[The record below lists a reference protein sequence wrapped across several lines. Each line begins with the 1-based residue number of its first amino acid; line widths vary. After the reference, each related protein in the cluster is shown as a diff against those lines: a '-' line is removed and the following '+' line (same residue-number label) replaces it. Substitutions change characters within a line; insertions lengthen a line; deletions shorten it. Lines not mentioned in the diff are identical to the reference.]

1 MKKFT
6 MLSSVLVSAL
16 MLVVASCSSED
27 VAGVDTQNGKGT
39 TSFLAVNI
47 ENVGSA
53 PAYVGSAPAS
63 RSYEQ
68 GDGTYENGT
77 EAESKINKVRFYF
90 FNGDGTPYLLVK
102 KDPSQAESVNYLD
115 KSVVQHGGNND
126 QTVETKTDAVLV
138 IEGDTKTVPASVIA
152 VINPDVLENT
162 TLHNGKSMT
171 ISELRTS
178 ATGSK
183 FYDTTNGFVMSNSV
197 YESAGQDICSTPVAN
212 NVFSTSDKAL
222 RNPVDI
228 YVERVNAKVNAKID
242 KNYKRTGETEN
253 AWSQNAEGK
262 YQIKV
267 GSIDVTTYKE
277 NTNST
282 PTTHKY
288 PVYAVVQG
296 WQVADANGK
305 AEVCKQIKTSWF
317 AGELGINPWT
327 TSDYHR
333 SFWSESVPFNSGAV
347 TGANR
352 PVNPSFN
359 DINMP
364 LSDVFAATPV
374 YTLPNTPDAVVKN
387 PKTSDNDLTKLIV
400 AAKLVY
406 KDADDS
412 YKTAQV
418 CQYRGLTY
426 LGEEAVKKQ
435 IVGGFARYFKKT
447 TTESGDVYKS
457 IEASDIAFKTVVP
470 GSPESSEV
478 KNYEVVAT
486 LASTVGDLYVKN
498 GDAWTI
504 ASKDD
509 VNAALA
515 KETAQVRSTD
525 GATYY
530 YTPIKHLGDAG
541 KLGEYG
547 IVRNHSYQVTI
558 QNIKGFGTPVYN
570 PDQKIDPMIPSDEN
584 TYLAASIKVLS
595 WRVVSSNVDLD
606 QTK

>member
-6 MLSSVLVSAL
+6 MFSSVLASAL
-16 MLVVASCSSED
+16 MLTVASCSSED
-27 VAGVDTQNGKGT
+27 VAGGDSQNGKGA
-39 TSFLAVNI
+39 TSYLAVNI

-53 PAYVGSAPAS
+53 PAS
-63 RSYEQ
+63 RAYDQ
-68 GDGTYENGT
+68 GNGTYEDGT
-77 EAESKINKVRFYF
+77 DAESKINKVRFYF
-90 FNGDGTPYLLVK
+90 FNGDGTPYLLV
-102 KDPSQAESVNYLD
+102 
-115 KSVVQHGGNND
+115 NND
-126 QTVETKTDAVLV
+126 ANKQPVNFLDQDVIEKDGEDHDHTAETKTKAMLVLNG
-138 IEGDTKTVPASVIA
+138 ETKAVPASVIA
-152 VINPDVLENT
+152 VINPDALDNT
-162 TLHNGKSMT
+162 TLHSGTMT
-171 ISELRTS
+171 LSELRTS

-197 YESAGQDICSTPVAN
+197 YESAGQDVCSTPVAN
-212 NVFSTSDKAL
+212 NVFASSDAAL
-222 RNPVDI
+222 KKPVDI

-242 KNYKRTGETEN
+242 ADYVRTNETEK
-253 AWSQNAEGK
+253 AWSKNAEGK
-262 YQIKV
+262 YQINV
-267 GSIDVTTYKE
+267 GNIDVTTYAE
-277 NTNST
+277 NTNAT
-282 PTTHKY
+282 PTTKTY

-305 AEVCKQIKTSWF
+305 AEVCKQINTAWY
-317 AGELGINPWT
+317 AGELGFSPWT

-333 SFWSESVPFNSGAV
+333 CFWSKSVPFTSGAQGGV
-347 TGANR
+347 NQ
-352 PVNPSFN
+352 PVNPKFEN
-359 DINMP
+359 IK
-364 LSDVFAATPV
+364 LSLSGDFSTTPV
-374 YTLPNTPDAVVKN
+374 YTLPNTPTEVIAN
-387 PKTSDNDLTKLIV
+387 PTTSLNTLTKLIV

-406 KDADDS
+406 KDNDGK
-412 YKTAQV
+412 YKPAQV

-504 ASKDD
+504 APKDD

-515 KETAQVRSTD
+515 KETAQVRTAD

-530 YTPIKHLGDAG
+530 YTPIKHLGGEG

-558 QNIKGFGTPVYN
+558 QNIKGFGTPVYD
-570 PDQKIDPMIPSDEN
+570 PKKEIDPMIPSDEN

-595 WRVVSSNVDLD
+595 WRVVSSKVDLD

>member
-6 MLSSVLVSAL
+6 MFSSVLASAL

-27 VAGVDTQNGKGT
+27 VAGVDAQNGKGT

-53 PAYVGSAPAS
+53 PAS
-63 RSYEQ
+63 RSYNK
-68 GDGTYENGT
+68 GDGTYEDGT
-77 EAESKINKVRFYF
+77 EAESKINNVRFYF
-90 FNGDGTPYLLVK
+90 FNGDGTPYLLLNNDSEK
-102 KDPSQAESVNYLD
+102 QPVNYLE
-115 KSVVQHGGNND
+115 H
-126 QTVETKTDAVLV
+126 TVEPDGNDYDHTAEIKTKAVLV
-138 IEGDTKTVPASVIA
+138 LKGETKAVPASVIA
-152 VINPDVLENT
+152 VINPEVLDNT
-162 TLHNGKSMT
+162 TLKSGSMT
-171 ISELRTS
+171 LSELRTS
-178 ATGSK
+178 ATGST
-183 FYDTTNGFVMSNSV
+183 FYDKTGGFVMSNSV
-197 YESAGQDICSTPVAN
+197 YESAGQDVCSTPVAN
-212 NVFSTSDKAL
+212 SVFATAEDATK
-222 RNPVDI
+222 NPVDI

-242 KNYKRTGETEN
+242 ANYPADKTEKAWTKNED
-253 AWSQNAEGK
+253 GK
-262 YQIKV
+262 YQIEV
-267 GSIDVTTYKE
+267 GSIDVTTYEE
-277 NTNST
+277 NANAT
-282 PTTHKY
+282 PTTNTY

-296 WQVADANGK
+296 WQLADANGK
-305 AEVCKQIKTSWF
+305 AELCKQINTSWY
-317 AGELGINPWT
+317 AGVLGISPWT

-333 SFWSESVPFNSGAV
+333 CFWSTSVPITTGAE
-347 TGANR
+347 ANR
-352 PVNPSFN
+352 PVNPTFN
-359 DINMP
+359 GITQS
-364 LSDVFAATPV
+364 LSEVFSAEPV
-374 YTLPNTPDAVVKN
+374 YTLPNTPDKVVTN
-387 PKTSDNDLTKLIV
+387 PKTSDNTLTKLIV

-406 KDADDS
+406 KDKNNT
-412 YKTAQV
+412 YHPAQV

-447 TTESGDVYKS
+447 TTGGVDVYKS
-457 IEASDIAFKTVVP
+457 IDASDITFKTVP
-470 GSPESSEV
+470 GSSEV
-478 KNYEVVAT
+478 KDYEVVAT
-486 LASTVGDLYVKN
+486 LASNVGELYVKD
-498 GDAWTI
+498 GETYKTV
-504 ASKDD
+504 SKDD

-515 KETAQVRSTD
+515 KEEAQVRSTD

-570 PDQKIDPMIPSDEN
+570 PDQEIDPMIPSDEN

>member
-27 VAGVDTQNGKGT
+27 VAGDDAQNGKGT

-47 ENVGSA
+47 EN
-53 PAYVGSAPAS
+53 VGSAPAS

-222 RNPVDI
+222 SNPVDI

-262 YQIKV
+262 YQINV
-267 GSIDVTTYKE
+267 GSIDVTTYEE

-359 DINMP
+359 GINMP
-364 LSDVFAATPV
+364 LSDGFAATPV

-426 LGEEAVKKQ
+426 LGEDAVKKQ
-435 IVGGFARYFKKT
+435 IVGGFKQYLKKT
-447 TTESGDVYKS
+447 ATGGYQS
-457 IEASDIAFKTVVP
+457 IEASDITFKTVP
-470 GSPESSEV
+470 GSSVV
-478 KNYEVVAT
+478 KDYEVVAT
-486 LASTVGDLYVKN
+486 LASNVGELYVKD
-498 GDAWTI
+498 GETYKTV
-504 ASKDD
+504 SKDD

-515 KETAQVRSTD
+515 KEEAQVRSTD

-595 WRVVSSNVDLD
+595 WRVVSSTVDLD

>member
-6 MLSSVLVSAL
+6 MLSSVLASAL
-16 MLVVASCSSED
+16 MLTVASCSSED
-27 VAGVDTQNGKGT
+27 VAGGDSQNDKGA

-53 PAYVGSAPAS
+53 PAS

-68 GDGTYENGT
+68 NKGTYEDGT
-77 EAESKINKVRFYF
+77 ADESKITNVRFYF
-90 FNGDGTPYLLVK
+90 FNGDGTPYLLVN
-102 KDPSQAESVNYLD
+102 KDATNEQSVNYLD
-115 KSVVQHGGNND
+115 
-126 QTVETKTDAVLV
+126 QTVETDGGDHNNTAEIKTKAVLV
-138 IEGDTKTVPASVIA
+138 LKGETKAIPASVIA
-152 VINPDVLENT
+152 VINPDVLEST
-162 TLHNGKSMT
+162 TLQSGTMT
-171 ISELRTS
+171 LSELRTS

-183 FYDTTNGFVMSNSV
+183 FHDDTNGFVMSNSV
-197 YESAGQDICSTPVAN
+197 YESAGQDVCSTPVAN
-212 NVFSTSDKAL
+212 HVFATSDAAL
-222 RNPVDI
+222 KQPVDI

-242 KNYKRTGETEN
+242 AAYQRDGESEP
-253 AWSQNAEGK
+253 AWKKNAEGQ
-262 YQIKV
+262 YQIQV
-267 GSIDVTTYKE
+267 GSIDVTTYDE
-277 NTNST
+277 NTNAA
-282 PTTHKY
+282 PTTKTY

-305 AEVCKQIKTSWF
+305 AEVCKQINTSWY
-317 AGELGINPWT
+317 AGQLGISPWT

-333 SFWSESVPFNSGAV
+333 CFWSKSVPFTSGAQGGV
-347 TGANR
+347 NH
-352 PVNPSFN
+352 PVNPKFN
-359 DINMP
+359 DITLS
-364 LSDVFAATPV
+364 LSDEFSTTPV
-374 YTLPNTPDAVVKN
+374 YTLPNTPTEVIAN
-387 PKTSDNDLTKLIV
+387 PKTSLNELTKLIV

-406 KDADDS
+406 KDGNS
-412 YKTAQV
+412 NYKPAQV

-426 LGEEAVKKQ
+426 LGEDAVKKQ
-435 IVGGFARYFKKT
+435 IAGSFTQYFKKASDA
-447 TTESGDVYKS
+447 SGATIYKS
-457 IEASDIAFKTVVP
+457 LEASDIAFKTAP
-470 GSPESSEV
+470 GSSEV

-486 LASTVGDLYVKN
+486 LASTVGDLYVKS
-498 GDAWTI
+498 GETWTI

-509 VNAALA
+509 INVALA

-558 QNIKGFGTPVYN
+558 QNIKGFGTPVYD
-570 PDQKIDPMIPSDEN
+570 PKKEIDPMIPSDEN

-595 WRVVSSNVDLD
+595 WRVVSSKVDLD

>member
-6 MLSSVLVSAL
+6 MFSSVLASAL
-16 MLVVASCSSED
+16 MLVVASCSSDD
-27 VAGVDTQNGKGT
+27 VTGGDAQTGNGT
-39 TSFLAVNI
+39 TSYLAVNI

-53 PAYVGSAPAS
+53 PAS
-63 RSYEQ
+63 RSYGKGTGSYE
-68 GDGTYENGT
+68 DGTT
-77 EAESKINKVRFYF
+77 EESIINKVRFYF
-90 FNGDGTPYLLVK
+90 FNGDGTPYLLVNN
-102 KDPSQAESVNYLD
+102 DATQQTSVNYLE
-115 KSVVQHGGNND
+115 
-126 QTVETKTDAVLV
+126 QTVEKDGKDHDHTAETKTKAVLV
-138 IEGDTKTVPASVIA
+138 LTGETKAVPASVIA
-152 VINPDVLENT
+152 VINPGVLDNT
-162 TLHNGKSMT
+162 TLKSGTMT
-171 ISELRTS
+171 LSELRTS
-178 ATGSK
+178 ATGTK
-183 FYDTTNGFVMSNSV
+183 FYDETNGFVMSNSV
-197 YESAGQDICSTPVAN
+197 YESAGQDVCSTPVAN
-212 NVFSTSDKAL
+212 NVFASSEAAL
-222 RNPVDI
+222 KKPVDI

-242 KNYKRTGETEN
+242 ADYVRTNETEK
-253 AWSQNAEGK
+253 AWSKNAEGK
-262 YQIKV
+262 YQINV
-267 GSIDVTTYKE
+267 GNIDVTTYAA
-277 NTNST
+277 NTNAT
-282 PTTHKY
+282 PTTQTY

-305 AEVCKQIKTSWF
+305 AEVCKQINTAWY
-317 AGELGINPWT
+317 AGELGISPWT

-333 SFWSESVPFNSGAV
+333 CFWSKSVPFNFGAQGGV
-347 TGANR
+347 NH
-352 PVNPSFN
+352 PVNPKFEN
-359 DINMP
+359 IK
-364 LSDVFAATPV
+364 LSLSGDFSTTPV
-374 YTLPNTPDAVVKN
+374 YTLPNTPTEVIAN
-387 PKTSDNDLTKLIV
+387 PTTSLNTLTKLIV

-406 KDADDS
+406 LDKDGK
-412 YKTAQV
+412 YKPAQV

-435 IVGGFARYFKKT
+435 IVGGFAKYFKKT

-486 LASTVGDLYVKN
+486 LASTVSDLYVKN

-504 ASKDD
+504 APKDD

-530 YTPIKHLGDAG
+530 YTPIKHLGEAG

-558 QNIKGFGTPVYN
+558 QNIKGFGTPVYDPN
-570 PDQKIDPMIPSDEN
+570 KEIDPMIPSDEN

-595 WRVVSSNVDLD
+595 WRVVSSTVDLD

>member
-6 MLSSVLVSAL
+6 MLSSVLASAL
-16 MLVVASCSSED
+16 MLTVASCSSED
-27 VAGVDTQNGKGT
+27 VAGGDAQNGKGA
-39 TSFLAVNI
+39 TSYLAVNI

-53 PAYVGSAPAS
+53 PAS
-63 RSYEQ
+63 RAYDQ
-68 GDGTYENGT
+68 GNGTYEDGT
-77 EAESKINKVRFYF
+77 DAESKINKVRFYF
-90 FNGDGTPYLLVK
+90 FNGDGTPYLLVNN
-102 KDPSQAESVNYLD
+102 DATQQTSVNYLE
-115 KSVVQHGGNND
+115 
-126 QTVETKTDAVLV
+126 QTVEKNGNDHDHTAETKTKAVLV
-138 IEGDTKTVPASVIA
+138 LNGETKAVPASVIA
-152 VINPDVLENT
+152 VINPEVLDNT
-162 TLHNGKSMT
+162 TLHSGTMT
-171 ISELRTS
+171 LSELRTS

-197 YESAGQDICSTPVAN
+197 YESAGQNVCSTPVAN
-212 NVFSTSDKAL
+212 NVFASSEAAL
-222 RNPVDI
+222 KKPVDI

-242 KNYKRTGETEN
+242 ADYVRTNETEK
-253 AWSQNAEGK
+253 AWSKNAEGK
-262 YQIKV
+262 YQINV
-267 GSIDVTTYKE
+267 GNIDVTTYAE
-277 NTNST
+277 NTNAT
-282 PTTHKY
+282 PTTKTY

-296 WQVADANGK
+296 WQVADANDK
-305 AEVCKQIKTSWF
+305 AEVCKQINTAWY
-317 AGELGINPWT
+317 AGELGISPWT

-333 SFWSESVPFNSGAV
+333 CFWSKSVPFNFGAQGGV
-347 TGANR
+347 NH
-352 PVNPSFN
+352 PVNPKFEN
-359 DINMP
+359 IK
-364 LSDVFAATPV
+364 LSLSGDFSTTPV
-374 YTLPNTPDAVVKN
+374 YTLPNTPTEVIAN
-387 PKTSDNDLTKLIV
+387 PTTSLNTLTKLIV

-406 KDADDS
+406 LDKDGK
-412 YKTAQV
+412 YKPAQV

-447 TTESGDVYKS
+447 TTKSGDVYKS

-470 GSPESSEV
+470 GSPESSGV

-498 GDAWTI
+498 GETWTK

-530 YTPIKHLGDAG
+530 YTPIKHLGEAG

-558 QNIKGFGTPVYN
+558 QNIKGFGTPVYD
-570 PDQKIDPMIPSDEN
+570 PKKEIDPMIPSDEN

-595 WRVVSSNVDLD
+595 WRVVSSKVNLD

>member
-6 MLSSVLVSAL
+6 MLSSVLASAL
-16 MLVVASCSSED
+16 MLTVASCSSED
-27 VAGVDTQNGKGT
+27 VAGGDSQNGKGT

-53 PAYVGSAPAS
+53 PAS

-68 GDGTYENGT
+68 GKDNKGTYEDGT
-77 EAESKINKVRFYF
+77 EAEGTINKVRFYF
-90 FNGDGTPYLLVK
+90 FNGDGTPYLLAND
-102 KDPSQAESVNYLD
+102 DPTNNQSVNYLE
-115 KSVVQHGGNND
+115 K
-126 QTVETKTDAVLV
+126 TVITDGKDHDHTAETKTQAVLV
-138 IEGDTKTVPASVIA
+138 LNGETKAVPASVIA
-152 VINPDVLENT
+152 VINPEVLDNT
-162 TLHNGKSMT
+162 TLHSGAMT
-171 ISELRTS
+171 LSELRTS

-183 FYDTTNGFVMSNSV
+183 FHDDTNGFVMSNSV
-197 YESAGQDICSTPVAN
+197 YESAGQDVCSTPVAN
-212 NVFSTSDKAL
+212 HVFATSDAAL
-222 RNPVDI
+222 KQPVDI

-242 KNYKRTGETEN
+242 ATYQRDGESTPAWTET
-253 AWSQNAEGK
+253 EGK
-262 YQIKV
+262 YQIEV
-267 GSIDVTTYKE
+267 GNIEVTTYATG
-277 NTNST
+277 NTNAT
-282 PTTHKY
+282 PTKTKY

-296 WQVADANGK
+296 WQLADANGK
-305 AEVCKQIKTSWF
+305 AEVCKQINTSWY
-317 AGELGINPWT
+317 AGQLGISPWT

-333 SFWSESVPFNSGAV
+333 CFWSKSVPFTSGAQGGV
-347 TGANR
+347 NQ
-352 PVNPSFN
+352 PVNPKFE
-359 DINMP
+359 DIK
-364 LSDVFAATPV
+364 LSLSGDFSTTPV
-374 YTLPNTPDAVVKN
+374 YTLPNTPTEVIAN
-387 PKTSDNDLTKLIV
+387 PTTSLNTLTKLIV

-406 KDADDS
+406 KDKNGE
-412 YKTAQV
+412 YHPAQI

-470 GSPESSEV
+470 GSPESSGV

-498 GDAWTI
+498 GETWTK

-509 VNAALA
+509 VNADLA

-530 YTPIKHLGDAG
+530 YTPIKHLGEAG

-558 QNIKGFGTPVYN
+558 QNIKGFGTPVYD
-570 PDQKIDPMIPSDEN
+570 PKKEIDPMIPSDEN

-595 WRVVSSNVDLD
+595 WRVVSSKVNLD

>member
-27 VAGVDTQNGKGT
+27 VAGDDAQNGKGT

-222 RNPVDI
+222 SNPVDI

-242 KNYKRTGETEN
+242 KDYKRTGETEN

-267 GSIDVTTYKE
+267 GSIDVTTYEE

-327 TSDYHR
+327 TRDYHR

-364 LSDVFAATPV
+364 LSDGFAATPV

-412 YKTAQV
+412 YKAAQV

-426 LGEEAVKKQ
+426 LGEDAVKKQ
-435 IVGGFARYFKKT
+435 IAGSFTQYFKKT
-447 TTESGDVYKS
+447 SDASGATVYKS
-457 IEASDIAFKTVVP
+457 LEASDIAFKT
-470 GSPESSEV
+470 SSSV

-498 GDAWTI
+498 GETWTI
-504 ASKDD
+504 APKDD

-515 KETAQVRSTD
+515 KEDALIRTAD
-525 GATYY
+525 GSTYY
-530 YTPIKHLGDAG
+530 YTPIKHLGSEG

-558 QNIKGFGTPVYN
+558 QNIQGYGTPVYD
-570 PDQKIDPMIPSDEN
+570 PDKVIDPMIPSDDN
-584 TYLAASIKVLS
+584 TYLAARINVLS

>member
-1 MKKFT
+1 MKKST
-6 MLSSVLVSAL
+6 MFSSVLAPAL

-27 VAGVDTQNGKGT
+27 VAGGDAQNGKGT

-53 PAYVGSAPAS
+53 PAS
-63 RSYEQ
+63 RAYTQGTGSYE
-68 GDGTYENGT
+68 DGTT
-77 EAESKINKVRFYF
+77 EESIINKVRFYF
-90 FNGDGTPYLLVK
+90 FNGDGTPYLLVNN
-102 KDPSQAESVNYLD
+102 DATQQTSVNYLE
-115 KSVVQHGGNND
+115 
-126 QTVETKTDAVLV
+126 QTVEKDGNDHDHTAETKTKVVLV
-138 IEGDTKTVPASVIA
+138 LKGETKAIPASVIA
-152 VINPDVLENT
+152 VINPEVLDNT
-162 TLHNGKSMT
+162 TLHSGTMT
-171 ISELRTS
+171 LSELRTS

-267 GSIDVTTYKE
+267 GSIDVTTYEE

-282 PTTHKY
+282 PTTHEY

-352 PVNPSFN
+352 PVNHSFN
-359 DINMP
+359 GINMP

-504 ASKDD
+504 ALKDD

-570 PDQKIDPMIPSDEN
+570 PDQEIDPMIPSDEN

>member
-6 MLSSVLVSAL
+6 MLSSVLASAL
-16 MLVVASCSSED
+16 MLTVASCSSED
-27 VAGVDTQNGKGT
+27 VAGGDSQNDKGT

-53 PAYVGSAPAS
+53 PAS
-63 RSYEQ
+63 RSYDQ
-68 GDGTYENGT
+68 GGGTYEDGTGT
-77 EAESKINKVRFYF
+77 ESTINKVRFYF
-90 FNGDGTPYLLVK
+90 FNGDGTPFLLVNN
-102 KDPSQAESVNYLD
+102 DPTNNQSVNYLD
-115 KSVVQHGGNND
+115 
-126 QTVETKTDAVLV
+126 QTVETAGDDHDHTAEIKTKAVLV
-138 IEGDTKTVPASVIA
+138 LKGETKAIPASVIA
-152 VINPDVLENT
+152 VINPGVLDNT
-162 TLHNGKSMT
+162 TLKSGTMT
-171 ISELRTS
+171 LSELRTS
-178 ATGSK
+178 ATGTK
-183 FYDTTNGFVMSNSV
+183 FYDETNGFVMSNSV
-197 YESAGQDICSTPVAN
+197 YESAGQDVCSTPVAN
-212 NVFSTSDKAL
+212 NVFASSEAAL
-222 RNPVDI
+222 KKPVDI

-242 KNYKRTGETEN
+242 ADYVRTNETEK
-253 AWSQNAEGK
+253 AWSKNAEGK
-262 YQIKV
+262 YQINV
-267 GSIDVTTYKE
+267 GNIDVTTYAE
-277 NTNST
+277 NTNAT
-282 PTTHKY
+282 PTTKTY

-305 AEVCKQIKTSWF
+305 AEVCKQINTAWY
-317 AGELGINPWT
+317 AGELGISPWT

-333 SFWSESVPFNSGAV
+333 CFWSKSVPFNFGAQGGV
-347 TGANR
+347 NH
-352 PVNPSFN
+352 PVNPKFEN
-359 DINMP
+359 IK
-364 LSDVFAATPV
+364 LSLSGDFSTTPV
-374 YTLPNTPDAVVKN
+374 YTLPNTPTEVIAN
-387 PKTSDNDLTKLIV
+387 PTTSLNTLTKLIV

-406 KDADDS
+406 LDKDGK
-412 YKTAQV
+412 YKPAQV

-435 IVGGFARYFKKT
+435 IVGGFAKYFKKT

-504 ASKDD
+504 APKDN

-530 YTPIKHLGDAG
+530 YTPIKHLGEAG

-558 QNIKGFGTPVYN
+558 QNIKGFGTPVYD
-570 PDQKIDPMIPSDEN
+570 PKKEIDPMIPSDEN

-595 WRVVSSNVDLD
+595 WRVVSSKVDLD

>member
-6 MLSSVLVSAL
+6 MLSSVLATAL
-16 MLVVASCSSED
+16 MLTVASCSSED
-27 VAGVDTQNGKGT
+27 VAGGDSQNDKGT

-53 PAYVGSAPAS
+53 PAS
-63 RSYEQ
+63 RSYDQ
-68 GDGTYENGT
+68 GGGTYEDGTGT
-77 EAESKINKVRFYF
+77 ESTINKVRFYF
-90 FNGDGTPYLLVK
+90 FNGDGTPYLLVNN
-102 KDPSQAESVNYLD
+102 DPTNNQSVNYLD
-115 KSVVQHGGNND
+115 
-126 QTVETKTDAVLV
+126 QTVETAGDDHDHTAEIKTKAVLV
-138 IEGDTKTVPASVIA
+138 LKGETKAIPASVIA
-152 VINPDVLENT
+152 VINPGVLDNT
-162 TLHNGKSMT
+162 TLKSGTMT
-171 ISELRTS
+171 LSELRTS
-178 ATGSK
+178 ATGTK
-183 FYDTTNGFVMSNSV
+183 FYDETNGFVMSNSV
-197 YESAGQDICSTPVAN
+197 YESAGQDVCSTPVAN
-212 NVFSTSDKAL
+212 NVFASSEAAL
-222 RNPVDI
+222 KKPVDI

-242 KNYKRTGETEN
+242 ADYVRTNETEK
-253 AWSQNAEGK
+253 AWSKNAEGK
-262 YQIKV
+262 YQINV
-267 GSIDVTTYKE
+267 GNIDVTTYAE
-277 NTNST
+277 NTNAT
-282 PTTHKY
+282 PTTKTY

-305 AEVCKQIKTSWF
+305 AEVCKQINTAWY
-317 AGELGINPWT
+317 AGELGISPWT

-333 SFWSESVPFNSGAV
+333 CFWSKSVPFNFGAQGGV
-347 TGANR
+347 NH
-352 PVNPSFN
+352 PVNPKFEN
-359 DINMP
+359 IK
-364 LSDVFAATPV
+364 LSLSGDFSTTPV
-374 YTLPNTPDAVVKN
+374 YTLPNTPTEVIAN
-387 PKTSDNDLTKLIV
+387 PTTSLNTLTKLIV

-406 KDADDS
+406 LDKDGK
-412 YKTAQV
+412 YKPAQV

-447 TTESGDVYKS
+447 TKSGDVYKS

-470 GSPESSEV
+470 GSPESSGV

-498 GDAWTI
+498 GETWTI

-509 VNAALA
+509 INAALA

-530 YTPIKHLGDAG
+530 YTPIKHLGEAG

-558 QNIKGFGTPVYN
+558 QNIKGFGTPVYD
-570 PDQKIDPMIPSDEN
+570 PKKEIDPMIPSDEN

-595 WRVVSSNVDLD
+595 WRVVSSKVNLD

>member
-6 MLSSVLVSAL
+6 MLSSVLASAL
-16 MLVVASCSSED
+16 MLTVASCSSED
-27 VAGVDTQNGKGT
+27 VAGGDAQNGKGA
-39 TSFLAVNI
+39 TSYLAVNI

-53 PAYVGSAPAS
+53 PAS
-63 RSYEQ
+63 RSYAK
-68 GDGTYENGT
+68 GDGTYEDGT
-77 EAESKINKVRFYF
+77 DTESKINKVRFYF
-90 FNGDGTPYLLVK
+90 FNGDGTPYLLVN
-102 KDPSQAESVNYLD
+102 KDATNEQSVNYLD
-115 KSVVQHGGNND
+115 QAVIETDGKDND
-126 QTVETKTDAVLV
+126 HTAEIKTKAVLV
-138 IEGDTKTVPASVIA
+138 LNGETKAIPASVIA
-152 VINPDVLENT
+152 VINPDVLDNT
-162 TLHNGKSMT
+162 TLQSGTMT
-171 ISELRTS
+171 LSELRTS

-183 FYDTTNGFVMSNSV
+183 FHDDTNGFVMSNSV
-197 YESAGQDICSTPVAN
+197 YESAGQDVCSTPVAN
-212 NVFSTSDKAL
+212 NVFASSEAAL
-222 RNPVDI
+222 KKPVDI

-242 KNYKRTGETEN
+242 ADYVRTNETEK
-253 AWSQNAEGK
+253 AWSKNAEGK
-262 YQIKV
+262 YQINV
-267 GSIDVTTYKE
+267 GNIDVTTYAE
-277 NTNST
+277 NTNAT
-282 PTTHKY
+282 PTTKTY

-305 AEVCKQIKTSWF
+305 AEVCKQINTAWY
-317 AGELGINPWT
+317 AGELGISPWT

-333 SFWSESVPFNSGAV
+333 CFWSESVPFNFGAQGGV
-347 TGANR
+347 NH
-352 PVNPSFN
+352 PVNPKFEN
-359 DINMP
+359 IK
-364 LSDVFAATPV
+364 LSLSGDFSTTPV
-374 YTLPNTPDAVVKN
+374 YTLPNTPTEVIAN
-387 PKTSDNDLTKLIV
+387 PTTNLNTLTKLIV

-406 KDADDS
+406 LDKDGK
-412 YKTAQV
+412 YKPAQV

-470 GSPESSEV
+470 GSPESSGV

-498 GDAWTI
+498 GETWTI

-509 VNAALA
+509 INAALA

-530 YTPIKHLGDAG
+530 YTPIKHLGEAG

-558 QNIKGFGTPVYN
+558 QNIKGFGTPVYD
-570 PDQKIDPMIPSDEN
+570 PKKEIDPMIPSDEN

-595 WRVVSSNVDLD
+595 WRVVSSKVNLD

>member
-6 MLSSVLVSAL
+6 MFSSVLASAL
-16 MLVVASCSSED
+16 MLTVASCSSDD
-27 VAGVDTQNGKGT
+27 VTGGDAQNGKGA
-39 TSFLAVNI
+39 TSYLAVNI

-53 PAYVGSAPAS
+53 PAS
-63 RSYEQ
+63 RAYDQ
-68 GDGTYENGT
+68 GNGTYEDGT
-77 EAESKINKVRFYF
+77 DAESKINKVRFYF
-90 FNGDGTPYLLVK
+90 FNGDGTPYLLVNN
-102 KDPSQAESVNYLD
+102 DATQQTSVNYLE
-115 KSVVQHGGNND
+115 
-126 QTVETKTDAVLV
+126 QTVEKDGDDHDHTAETKTKAVLV
-138 IEGDTKTVPASVIA
+138 LNGETKAVPASVIA
-152 VINPDVLENT
+152 VINPKVLDNT
-162 TLHNGKSMT
+162 TLKSGTMT
-171 ISELRTS
+171 LSELRTS

-183 FYDTTNGFVMSNSV
+183 FNDKTNGFVMSNSV
-197 YESAGQDICSTPVAN
+197 YESAGQDVCSTPVAN
-212 NVFSTSDKAL
+212 HVFATSDAAL
-222 RNPVDI
+222 QKPVDI

-242 KNYKRTGETEN
+242 ADYQRTGETEK
-253 AWSQNAEGK
+253 AWTTNAEGK

-267 GSIDVTTYKE
+267 GSIDVTTYDDE
-277 NTNST
+277 NTNAT
-282 PTTHKY
+282 PTKNTY

-305 AEVCKQIKTSWF
+305 AEVCKQINTAWY
-317 AGELGINPWT
+317 AGELGFSPWT

-333 SFWSESVPFNSGAV
+333 CFWSKSVPFTSGAQGGV
-347 TGANR
+347 NQ
-352 PVNPSFN
+352 PVNPKFEN
-359 DINMP
+359 IK
-364 LSDVFAATPV
+364 LSLSGDFSTTPV
-374 YTLPNTPDAVVKN
+374 YTLPNTPTEVIAN
-387 PKTSDNDLTKLIV
+387 PTTSLNTLTKLIV

-406 KDADDS
+406 KDNDGK
-412 YKTAQV
+412 YKPAQV

-504 ASKDD
+504 APKDD

-530 YTPIKHLGDAG
+530 YTPIKHLGEAG

-558 QNIKGFGTPVYN
+558 QNIKGFGTPVYD
-570 PDQKIDPMIPSDEN
+570 PKKEIDPMIPSDEN

-595 WRVVSSNVDLD
+595 WRVVSSKVDLD

>member
-6 MLSSVLVSAL
+6 MLSSVLASAL
-16 MLVVASCSSED
+16 MLTVASCSSED
-27 VAGVDTQNGKGT
+27 VAGGDAQNGKGA

-53 PAYVGSAPAS
+53 PAS
-63 RSYEQ
+63 RSYQQ
-68 GDGTYENGT
+68 GDGTYEDGN

-90 FNGDGTPYLLVK
+90 FNGDGTPYLLVNN
-102 KDPSQAESVNYLD
+102 DATQQTSVNYLE
-115 KSVVQHGGNND
+115 
-126 QTVETKTDAVLV
+126 QTVEKEGNDHDHTAETKTKAVLV
-138 IEGDTKTVPASVIA
+138 LNGETKAVPASVIA
-152 VINPDVLENT
+152 VINPEVLDNT
-162 TLHNGKSMT
+162 TLKSGTMT
-171 ISELRTS
+171 LSELRTS

-183 FYDTTNGFVMSNSV
+183 FYDKTNGFVMSNSV
-197 YESAGQDICSTPVAN
+197 YESAGQDVCSTPVAN
-212 NVFSTSDKAL
+212 SVFATAEDATK
-222 RNPVDI
+222 NPVDI

-242 KNYKRTGETEN
+242 ANYPADKTEKAWTKNED
-253 AWSQNAEGK
+253 GK

-267 GSIDVTTYKE
+267 GSIDVTTYEE
-277 NTNST
+277 NANAT
-282 PTTHKY
+282 PTTNTY

-296 WQVADANGK
+296 WQLADADGK
-305 AEVCKQIKTSWF
+305 AELCKQISTSWY
-317 AGELGINPWT
+317 AGELGITPWT

-333 SFWSESVPFNSGAV
+333 CFWSKSVPFTSGAQGGV
-347 TGANR
+347 NQ
-352 PVNPSFN
+352 PVNPKFE
-359 DINMP
+359 DIK
-364 LSDVFAATPV
+364 LSLSGDFSTTPV
-374 YTLPNTPDAVVKN
+374 YTLPNTPTEVIAN
-387 PKTSDNDLTKLIV
+387 PTTSLNTLTKLIV

-406 KDADDS
+406 KDKNGE
-412 YKTAQV
+412 YHPAQI

-470 GSPESSEV
+470 GSPESSGV

-498 GDAWTI
+498 GETWTK

-509 VNAALA
+509 VNADLA

-530 YTPIKHLGDAG
+530 YTPIKHLGEAG

-558 QNIKGFGTPVYN
+558 QNIKGFGTPVYD
-570 PDQKIDPMIPSDEN
+570 PKKEIDPMIPSDEN

-595 WRVVSSNVDLD
+595 WRVVSSKVNLD

>member
-6 MLSSVLVSAL
+6 MLSSVLASAL
-16 MLVVASCSSED
+16 MLTIASCSSED
-27 VAGVDTQNGKGT
+27 VAGGDSQNDKGT

-53 PAYVGSAPAS
+53 PAS
-63 RSYEQ
+63 RSNDPYDKGDYE
-68 GDGTYENGT
+68 DGI
-77 EAESKINKVRFYF
+77 EAESNIKKVRFYF
-90 FNGDGTPYLLVK
+90 FNGDGTPYLLANN
-102 KDPSQAESVNYLD
+102 DATQQTSVNYLE
-115 KSVVQHGGNND
+115 
-126 QTVETKTDAVLV
+126 QTVEKDGNDHDHTAETKTKAVLV
-138 IEGDTKTVPASVIA
+138 IEGNTKTVPASVIA

-212 NVFSTSDKAL
+212 NVYSTSDKAL
-222 RNPVDI
+222 NNPVDI

-242 KNYKRTGETEN
+242 KNYIRTGETEN
-253 AWSQNAEGK
+253 AWSKNAEGK

-267 GSIDVTTYKE
+267 DSIDVTTYEE

-282 PTTHKY
+282 PITNKY

-359 DINMP
+359 DIKMP
-364 LSDVFAATPV
+364 LSDGFAATPV

-426 LGEEAVKKQ
+426 LGEDAVKKQ
-435 IVGGFARYFKKT
+435 IVGDFKQYLKNT
-447 TTESGDVYKS
+447 ATGGYQS
-457 IEASDIAFKTVVP
+457 IEASDITFKTVP
-470 GSPESSEV
+470 GSSVV
-478 KNYEVVAT
+478 KDYEVVAT
-486 LASTVGDLYVKN
+486 LASNVGELYVKD
-498 GDAWTI
+498 GETYKTV
-504 ASKDD
+504 SKDD

-515 KETAQVRSTD
+515 KEEAQVRSTD

-570 PDQKIDPMIPSDEN
+570 PDQKIDPMIPSDDN
-584 TYLAASIKVLS
+584 TYLAARINVLS

>member
-6 MLSSVLVSAL
+6 MLSSVLASAL
-16 MLVVASCSSED
+16 MLTVASCSSED
-27 VAGVDTQNGKGT
+27 VAGGDAQNGKGT

-53 PAYVGSAPAS
+53 PAS
-63 RSYEQ
+63 RAYTQGTGSYE
-68 GDGTYENGT
+68 DGTT
-77 EAESKINKVRFYF
+77 EESIINKVRFYF
-90 FNGDGTPYLLVK
+90 FNGDGTPYLLVNN
-102 KDPSQAESVNYLD
+102 DATQQTSVNYLE
-115 KSVVQHGGNND
+115 
-126 QTVETKTDAVLV
+126 QTVEKDGNDHDHTAETKTKVVLV
-138 IEGDTKTVPASVIA
+138 LKGETKAIPASVIA
-152 VINPDVLENT
+152 VINPEVLDNT
-162 TLHNGKSMT
+162 TLHSGTMT
-171 ISELRTS
+171 LSELRTS

-267 GSIDVTTYKE
+267 GSIDVTTYEE

-282 PTTHKY
+282 PTTHEY

-352 PVNPSFN
+352 PVNHSFN
-359 DINMP
+359 AINMP

-504 ASKDD
+504 APKDD

-570 PDQKIDPMIPSDEN
+570 PDQEIDPMIPSDEN

>member
-6 MLSSVLVSAL
+6 MFSSVLASAL

-27 VAGVDTQNGKGT
+27 VAGGDAQNGKGT

-53 PAYVGSAPAS
+53 PAS
-63 RSYEQ
+63 RAYTQGTGSYE
-68 GDGTYENGT
+68 DGTT
-77 EAESKINKVRFYF
+77 EESIINKVRFYF
-90 FNGDGTPYLLVK
+90 FNGDGTPYLLVNN
-102 KDPSQAESVNYLD
+102 DATQQTSVNYLE
-115 KSVVQHGGNND
+115 
-126 QTVETKTDAVLV
+126 QTVEKDGNDHDHTAETKTKVVLV
-138 IEGDTKTVPASVIA
+138 LKGETKAIPASVIA
-152 VINPDVLENT
+152 VINPEVLDNT
-162 TLHNGKSMT
+162 TLHSGTMT
-171 ISELRTS
+171 LSELRTS

-222 RNPVDI
+222 SNPVDI

-267 GSIDVTTYKE
+267 GSIDVTTYEE

-282 PTTHKY
+282 PTTHEY

-352 PVNPSFN
+352 PVNHSFN
-359 DINMP
+359 GINMP

-504 ASKDD
+504 APKDD

-570 PDQKIDPMIPSDEN
+570 PDQEIDPMIPSDEN

>member
-1 MKKFT
+1 MKKIS
-6 MLSSVLVSAL
+6 MLSSVLASAL
-16 MLVVASCSSED
+16 MVTVASCSSDD
-27 VAGVDTQNGKGT
+27 VTGGDAQNGKGS
-39 TSFLAVNI
+39 TSYLAVNI

-53 PAYVGSAPAS
+53 PAS
-63 RSYEQ
+63 RAAYDQDGGKYE
-68 GDGTYENGT
+68 DGTT
-77 EAESKINKVRFYF
+77 EESKISKVRFYF

-102 KDPSQAESVNYLD
+102 NDPSQTESVNYLD
-115 KSVVQHGGNND
+115 QSVERNGNDHD
-126 QTVETKTDAVLV
+126 QTVENKTDAVLV
-138 IEGDTKTVPASVIA
+138 IKGDTKTVPASVIA

-212 NVFSTSDKAL
+212 SVFSTSDEAMS
-222 RNPVDI
+222 NPVDI

-242 KNYKRTGETEN
+242 NNYKRTGETEN
-253 AWSQNAEGK
+253 AWSQNADGK

-267 GSIDVTTYKE
+267 GDIDVTTYDA
-277 NTNST
+277 TST
-282 PTTHKY
+282 PTTATY
-288 PVYAVVQG
+288 PVYAVVLG

-305 AEVCKQIKTSWF
+305 AEVCKQIKTSWYS
-317 AGELGINPWT
+317 GELGINPWT

-333 SFWSESVPFNSGAV
+333 CFWSESVPFNSGAV
-347 TGANR
+347 AGANR
-352 PVNPSFN
+352 PVNLSFK

-364 LSDVFAATPV
+364 LSSDFAATPV
-374 YTLPNTPDAVVKN
+374 YTLPNTPASPVTN
-387 PKTSDNDLTKLIV
+387 PTTSNNDLTKLIV

-406 KDADDS
+406 KDADGNF
-412 YKTAQV
+412 KPAQV

-426 LGEEAVKKQ
+426 LGEDAVKKQ
-435 IVGGFARYFKKT
+435 IAGSFTQYFKKT
-447 TTESGDVYKS
+447 SDASGATVYKS
-457 IEASDIAFKTVVP
+457 LEASDIAFKTVP
-470 GSPESSEV
+470 GSTTI
-478 KNYEVVAT
+478 KDYEVVAT
-486 LASTVGDLYVKN
+486 LANSVGELYIKDNTTGSWTVV
-498 GDAWTI
+498 
-504 ASKDD
+504 SKDV

-515 KETAQVRSTD
+515 TEDAQVRSTD

-530 YTPIKHLGDAG
+530 YTPIKHLGSKD

-558 QNIKGFGTPVYN
+558 QNIQGYGSPVYD
-570 PDQKIDPMIPSDEN
+570 PDKVIDPMIPSDEN
-584 TYLAASIKVLS
+584 TYLAARINVLS